1 MDPLYDLFVEPFSAP
16 FMQRALLEVLL
27 LAVLGGLLGT
37 WIVLRGLA
45 FYTHAIGT
53 AAFPGLVVAGPW
65 GLPPQLTALA
75 GGLGL
80 AGGLTGV
87 TRAGRVGR
95 DAATGLGLV
104 LALALGTILASD
116 VYASGSGVDRLL
128 FGTLIG
134 LSDADLWL
142 TAALT
147 LVVAGASLALRR
159 PWLAGGFDPA
169 AARSLGV
176 RSRLGDWLLLAL
188 VTLAVVAA
196 LDAVGALL
204 VSAIFVLPAATARLL
219 ADRLTTLQVAGVGL
233 AAVEGVAGLWL
244 ARRLDIGPGPAMAMI
259 GGGVFALIAAVR
271 ALPRRVVVAA
281 SLAGEVP
288 S

>member
-1 MDPLYDLFVEPFSAP
+1 MRALYDLFVGPFSAP

-27 LAVLGGLLGT
+27 LAVPGGLLGA

-75 GGLGL
+75 CGLGL
-80 AGGLTGV
+80 AGGVKSLS
-87 TRAGRVGR
+87 RVR
-95 DAATGLGLV
+95 RVEPDAATGLGLV
-104 LALALGTILASD
+104 LALALGVILASD
-116 VYASGSGVDRLL
+116 VYGSGSGVDRLL

-134 LSDADLWL
+134 LSATDVWL
-142 TAALT
+142 TGGLAV
-147 LVVAGASLALRR
+147 VVAGASFGLRR

-169 AARSLGV
+169 SAGSLGV
-176 RSRLGDWLLLAL
+176 RAALGDRILLAL
-188 VTLAVVAA
+188 VALAVVVA

-204 VSAIFVLPAATARLL
+204 VAALFVVPAATARLVT
-219 ADRLTTLQVAGVGL
+219 DRLTSLQVASVAL
-233 AAVEGVAGLWL
+233 AAAEGVAGLWL
-244 ARRLDIGPGPAMAMI
+244 ARRLDIGPGPAMAMV
-259 GGGVFALIAAVR
+259 GGAAFAMVAGAR
-271 ALPRRVVVAA
+271 ALPRRTRTGRRAVAA
-281 SLAGEVP
+281 P